1 MLAMPFN
8 VEQIRTAHW
17 PASPQRHVTTDAML
31 RHATAAH
38 DPLLP
43 LLFAAGSH
51 IPMRRHANVARHRRG
66 AGTLGGFDGPCCPRD
81 LS

>member
-17 PASPQRHVTTDAML
+17 PAYPQRHSMTDAML

-38 DPLLP
+38 DRLLP
-43 LLFAAGSH
+43 LLFAAV
-51 IPMRRHANVARHRRG
+51 PTFPCG
-66 AGTLGGFDGPCCPRD
+66 ATRTWHDTGVGPVLLAVSTDRVVRAT
-81 LS
+81 